1 LILLS
6 IYNPNQRWQEALDL
20 TSVEY
25 KTPFI
30 GIIQT
35 SSEVTQAI
43 MERCI
48 TKHNITNSISK
59 LESKRCNVV
68 NNDRLDL
75 NLSVHYN
82 FKYLNWTEE
91 KIDSKGKEKFYPML
105 PLSVSNYYTKF

>member
-1 LILLS
+1 MKIK
-6 IYNPNQRWQEALDL
+6 NFHFHNDFNKRWQEALDL
-20 TSVEY
+20 SSIEY

-48 TKHNITNSISK
+48 TKNNITDEINKKIQPK
-59 LESKRCNVV
+59 KCTVV

-91 KIDSKGKEKFYPML
+91 RINSKGKEEFYPML
-105 PLSVSNYYTKF
+105 PLSVSY